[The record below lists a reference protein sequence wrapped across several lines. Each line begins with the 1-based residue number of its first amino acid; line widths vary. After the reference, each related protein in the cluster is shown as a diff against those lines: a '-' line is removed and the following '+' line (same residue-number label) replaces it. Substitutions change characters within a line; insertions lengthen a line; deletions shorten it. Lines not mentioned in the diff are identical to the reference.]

1 MMKASNALF
10 AMLAIVMLVLCLLSV
25 QYAPLKS
32 VNGAVTYM
40 NAQAVVNKVVR
51 IMAQS
56 AVQVVTKASAM
67 IVRMRT
73 LIFALSATNT
83 TAILMTAMIECID
96 VVDLLTLL
104 KSFNHRLHHHGSFQR
119 IP

>member
-1 MMKASNALF
+1 MTKASIALY
-10 AMLAIVMLVLCLLSV
+10 AILAIVMLAPCLLSV
-25 QYAPLKS
+25 RCAPLKS
-32 VNGAVTYM
+32 VNGAVTSM
-40 NAQAVVNKVVR
+40 NVEVVVKKVVL

-56 AVQVVTKASAM
+56 AVQVVKRATAM

-83 TAILMTAMIECID
+83 TAILMTAMRECID

-104 KSFNHRLHHHGSFQR
+104 RNV
-119 IP
+119 

>member
-1 MMKASNALF
+1 MKASNALF

-83 TAILMTAMIECID
+83 IAILMTAMRECID
-96 VVDLLTLL
+96 DVDLLTLL
-104 KSFNHRLHHHGSFQR
+104 KKSFNHRLHHHGSFQR